1 MLEKNR
7 MEEPRNSVVQVTFGE
22 HNGTYSYYN
31 DQFDLHRSDFVYV
44 EGEFEGMIGCVLDVH
59 YNFKAKRSVFKRVVS
74 RVNVEQLDQ
83 PLLGGKRLLFFDRK
97 VLDPE
102 KAALILGARKDDD
115 DDYYIGSGDPAFSLD
130 NMDGLKLSIQD
141 ARYGF
146 RRYMDGEVV
155 FLSLDGTKGT
165 AMFSSTYG
173 SGTMVEF
180 EYSEGII
187 QNISCSC
194 FGHFNCCHEF
204 AAMLQLREVM
214 KGIEAEY
221 KAEYEVSRFFVA
233 VSTERVEEMKER
245 KNGKRGGRR
254 E

>member
-7 MEEPRNSVVQVTFGE
+7 MEEPRNSVVQITFGE
-22 HNGTYSYYN
+22 RNGTYSYYN
-31 DQFDLHRSDFVYV
+31 DQFDLHRGDFVFV

-74 RVNVEQLDQ
+74 RINVEQLDQ
-83 PLLGGKRLLFFDRK
+83 PLLGGEHLLFFDRK
-97 VLDPE
+97 VLNPE
-102 KAALILGARKDDD
+102 KAALILGVRQDDD
-115 DDYYIGSGDPAFSLD
+115 DEDYYIGSGDPAFSLD
-130 NMDGLKLSIQD
+130 NMDGLKLNIQD

-146 RRYMDGEVV
+146 RRYLDGEVV
-155 FLSLDGTKGT
+155 FLSLDGTRGT

-180 EYSEGII
+180 EYSEGMI

-204 AAMLQLREVM
+204 AAMLQLRETLLEIERDHKEEYDETGYFAAIQKEALVDVLGKVKKKM
-214 KGIEAEY
+214 KT
-221 KAEYEVSRFFVA
+221 S
-233 VSTERVEEMKER
+233 
-245 KNGKRGGRR
+245 
-254 E
+254 

>member
-1 MLEKNR
+1 MLEKNC

-22 HNGTYSYYN
+22 RNGTYSYYN
-31 DQFDLHRSDFVYV
+31 DQFDLHRGDFVYV
-44 EGEFEGMIGCVLDVH
+44 EGEFEGMIGYVLDVH

-74 RVNVEQLDQ
+74 RLNVEQLDR
-83 PLLGGKRLLFFDRK
+83 PLLGGERLLFFDRK

-102 KAALILGARKDDD
+102 KAALILGVRKDDD
-115 DDYYIGSGDPAFSLD
+115 DDYYIGSDDPSFSLD
-130 NMDGLKLSIQD
+130 NMDGLKLNIQD

-146 RRYMDGEVV
+146 RRYLDGEVV

-165 AMFSSTYG
+165 VMFSSTYG

-180 EYSEGII
+180 EYSEGMI

-204 AAMLQLREVM
+204 AAMLQLRETLLE
-214 KGIEAEY
+214 IERNHKEEY
-221 KAEYEVSRFFVA
+221 DETGYFAA
-233 VSTERVEEMKER
+233 VSEKKVGELRETV
-245 KNGKRGGRR
+245 GKRKRGK
-254 E
+254 

>member
-7 MEEPRNSVVQVTFGE
+7 MGEPRRSVVQVAFGE
-22 HNGTYSYYN
+22 RNGTYSYYN
-31 DQFDLHRSDFVYV
+31 DQFDLHRGDFVYV

-59 YNFKAKRSVFKRVVS
+59 YNFKAKRSVFKHVVS
-74 RVNVEQLDQ
+74 RVNVEQLEK
-83 PLLGGKRLLFFDRK
+83 PLLGGERLLFFDRK
-97 VLDPE
+97 ILDTE
-102 KAALILGARKDDD
+102 KAALILGVRKEDDD
-115 DDYYIGSGDPAFSLD
+115 DHYIGSGDPAFSLD

-146 RRYMDGEVV
+146 RRYLDGEVV

-180 EYSEGII
+180 EYSEGMI
-187 QNISCSC
+187 QKISCSC

-204 AAMLQLREVM
+204 AAMLQLRETLLEIERNYKEEYDETGYFAAIQKEALVDVLGKVKRKM
-214 KGIEAEY
+214 KT
-221 KAEYEVSRFFVA
+221 S
-233 VSTERVEEMKER
+233 
-245 KNGKRGGRR
+245 
-254 E
+254 